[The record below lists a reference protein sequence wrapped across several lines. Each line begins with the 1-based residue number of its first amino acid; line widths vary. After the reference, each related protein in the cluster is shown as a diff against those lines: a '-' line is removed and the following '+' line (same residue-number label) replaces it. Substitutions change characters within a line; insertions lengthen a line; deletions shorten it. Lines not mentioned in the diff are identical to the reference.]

1 MTRQVRTSLCHWG
14 AFSATVE
21 DGRLIETVPFEGSN
35 ADPAM
40 IGALTELVYS
50 ELRIDAPM
58 VRESFLANRESSD
71 RSRRGQE
78 GFVPVSWDEAL
89 DLVAAE
95 LQRVRTQYGDDSV
108 FGGSYGWSSAGRFHH
123 ARTQVRRFL
132 AASGGFVDQIGNY
145 SWGAAQIL
153 LPHVLGDY
161 STVTGAEVDW
171 PEIVEHTDTL
181 VAFGGL
187 NPKNWRVTAGGA
199 GQHSSADW
207 LRNARDAGVRVIVVS
222 PNGDDAPRDLVDERI
237 SPRPNTD
244 AAIMLALA
252 YELINDGAH
261 DRSFLEKYCVGFDAF
276 RDYLMGSN
284 DGVVRDTAWAA
295 EIAGIPADEI
305 KGLAHRIAAGRTLL
319 SATWSL
325 QRAEHGEQ
333 PFWALI
339 ALACV
344 LGQVGLPG
352 GGFSFGHGSINGVG
366 AFRRRG
372 LAPTMPG
379 LANPVARSIPV
390 ARLTDMLL
398 HPGES
403 ISFDGRDVV
412 YPDVRL
418 VYWAG
423 GNPFHH
429 HQDLNR
435 LNRAWQKP
443 ETIIVHEPW
452 WTPAARRADIV
463 LPATTT
469 LERSD
474 IGGSSRDPFLFHMP
488 RLIHPVGG
496 SRNDFDIL
504 ADLAARQGCHAA
516 FTEDRDEAA
525 WVRHL
530 FDAVAVAANAQGL
543 EPPTYEAFIAKG
555 HWRVPPPTDVPTL
568 FGRFRADPEGNPLST
583 PSGRIE
589 IFSDTIAGFGYDDCP
604 PHPAWCEP
612 REWLGSETVRRW
624 PLHLL
629 TNQPAHQLHSQ
640 LGQVSVRRDP
650 AFGDREPLMINTADA
665 TARGIERGD
674 TVRVFNARGACLAAA
689 DPRDDMRAGVVCL
702 STGAWFDAEP
712 DARSPSLQR
721 RGNPNGLTNDIGTSK
736 LAQGPSP
743 LSALVEVEK
752 FTAPDSGV
760 PPLVLPP
767 VR

>member
-1 MTRQVRTSLCHWG
+1 MTRHVRTSLCHWG

-21 DGRLIETVPFEGSN
+21 DGRLIETRPLEGSN

-40 IGALTELVYS
+40 IGALPELIYS
-50 ELRIDAPM
+50 DLRIDAPM
-58 VRESFLANRESSD
+58 VRADFLAKRERSD
-71 RSRRGQE
+71 RTLRGQE
-78 GFVPVSWDEAL
+78 DFVAVSWDDAL
-89 DLVAAE
+89 E
-95 LQRVRTQYGDDSV
+95 LIDDELRRVRAQYGDDAV

-171 PEIVEHTDTL
+171 PDIVEHTETL

-199 GQHSSADW
+199 GRHSSADW
-207 LRNARDAGVRVIVVS
+207 LRKARDAGVRVIVVS
-222 PNGDDAPRDLVDERI
+222 PNGDDAPPGLVDERI

-244 AAIMLALA
+244 TAIMLALA
-252 YELINDGAH
+252 YEVIGNDAH
-261 DRSFLEKYCVGFDAF
+261 DHSFLERYCVGFDAF
-276 RDYLMGSN
+276 RDYLMGVD
-284 DGVVRDTAWAA
+284 DGVAKDAAWAA
-295 EIAGIPADEI
+295 AIAGISADEI
-305 KGLAHRIAAGRTLL
+305 KDLARTIAAGRTLL

-339 ALACV
+339 ALASV
-344 LGQVGLPG
+344 LGQIGLPG

-372 LAPTMPG
+372 LAPAMPG
-379 LANPVARSIPV
+379 LANPAGRSIPV

-403 ISFDGRDVV
+403 ISFDGADVV
-412 YPDVRL
+412 YPDIRL

-469 LERSD
+469 LERTD

-488 RLIHPVGG
+488 RLIQPVDGA
-496 SRNDFDIL
+496 RNDFDIFS
-504 ADLAARQGCHAA
+504 DLAARQDCHAA
-516 FTEDRDEAA
+516 FTQDRDEAA

-530 FDAVAVAANAQGL
+530 FDAVAVAADAQGL
-543 EPPTYEAFIAKG
+543 EPPTYEAFISQG
-555 HWRVPPPTDVPTL
+555 YWQVPPPTDMPPL
-568 FGRFRADPEGNPLST
+568 FGLFRADPDGHPLST

-589 IFSDTIAGFGYDDCP
+589 LFSDTIAGFGYEDCP
-604 PHPAWCEP
+604 PHPAWREP
-612 REWLGSETVRRW
+612 REWLGSETAHRW

-629 TNQPAHQLHSQ
+629 TNQPARQLHSQ
-640 LGQVSVRRDP
+640 LGQVGVGRDP
-650 AFGDREPLMINTADA
+650 AFGGREPLRINSADA
-665 TARGIERGD
+665 AARGIGRGD

-689 DPRDDMRAGVVCL
+689 DPCEDMRAGVVCL
-702 STGAWFDAEP
+702 STGAWFDTAP
-712 DARSPSLQR
+712 DATAPSLQR

-752 FTAPDSGV
+752 FTGPDAGTSALAS
-760 PPLVLPP
+760 PLL
-767 VR
+767 R